1 MLRTKIIEIKAE
13 LQAAI
18 ARQEQTITALQGT
31 QNPQA
36 KALLQV
42 AVYQQEAFRAVL
54 DRLNGDRIAIKL
66 YS

>member
-1 MLRTKIIEIKAE
+1 MRIKISEIKTE

-18 ARQEQTITALQGT
+18 LCQEKYIQNLAGDN
-31 QNPQA
+31 NPQ
-36 KALLQV
+36 V
-42 AVYQQEAFRAVL
+42 ARARRDAEHYQEAFKAVL